1 MWRDRPKRS
10 CFSHG
15 MWQRRFGADPNVLGR
30 SISLSGAPVTIVGV
44 MPEGFFFPYRE
55 TEFWRPIGLDT
66 ANARRGSHFLEV
78 IARLKAGTSVEQAG
92 AAMKLIAERL
102 AKQYPDSSRDES
114 AETIVMHDLI
124 VGPVRPMLI
133 TLLAAVTVVVLIAC
147 ANVANLL
154 LVRAS
159 VREKEMAIRAAMG
172 AGRATCCCKCSPR
185 VSSLRL
191 SAAPAASCSPGWR
204 SRRFRH

>member
-1 MWRDRPKRS
+1 M
-10 CFSHG
+10 
-15 MWQRRFGADPNVLGR
+15 
-30 SISLSGAPVTIVGV
+30 
-44 MPEGFFFPYRE
+44 
-55 TEFWRPIGLDT
+55 
-66 ANARRGSHFLEV
+66 

-172 AGRATCCCKCSPR
+172 AGRRRLLLQMLAE
-185 VSSLRL
+185 SLVL
-191 SAAPAASCSPGWR
+191 AVVGGAAASCSPGWR